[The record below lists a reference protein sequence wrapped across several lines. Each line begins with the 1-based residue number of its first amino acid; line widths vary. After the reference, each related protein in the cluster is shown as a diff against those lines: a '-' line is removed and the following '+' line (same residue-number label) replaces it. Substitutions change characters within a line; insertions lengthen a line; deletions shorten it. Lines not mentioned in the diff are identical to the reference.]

1 MALTKNFKETVAARL
16 QSDPR
21 FAEAMLDEAV
31 TLFVSG
37 EPETAKLILRD
48 LVNATLGFEMLAQ
61 QIDKPV
67 KSLHRML
74 SAHGNPTMTNLS
86 TIFAAIQKQ
95 LQVEIRTRVVAV

>member
-48 LVNATLGFEMLAQ
+48 LVNATLGF
-61 QIDKPV
+61 
-67 KSLHRML
+67 
-74 SAHGNPTMTNLS
+74 
-86 TIFAAIQKQ
+86 
-95 LQVEIRTRVVAV
+95 